1 MNRLSPIYTEQTEC
15 QDCYKCVRECIP
27 KAIRVEDGH
36 AQVVPD
42 RCVLCGHCVAV
53 CPVGAKRVRND
64 LPRAQALLTRARRV
78 YVSLAPSFVSEFP
91 RTDPEILIMA
101 LEQLGFAGVSETALG
116 AQVVSARLAADL
128 EENPAALRLS
138 TACPTAVELVRKYY
152 PQHVEK
158 LTGVWSPL
166 QTHGAMLK
174 QAFGADIGVVFVGPC
189 IAKKREADQTP
200 ELVDVAITFDDLR
213 RWLDE
218 AGVDLGTGGEA
229 SARAVAAGAA
239 ADGARPSVGDAALS
253 GRATPATHGATSHAP
268 AASRFVPARAEEG
281 ALYPLEGGMVA
292 TMKRNCPVTDAEY
305 MAISGLD
312 SVNSALEELDELA
325 PDSPVFVEL
334 LACDGGCINGPR
346 SQSAGGTIVKR
357 HRVLRGAEYERAEY
371 PRRTDVDI
379 SCSFHA
385 TAVTACDYGAREIRT
400 ALRRVGKYDTAD
412 ELNCGSCGYETCR
425 DFAVALL
432 ENRAEQTM
440 CAGYMRKLA
449 QKKANALLRAM
460 PSGVVIVDADL
471 RIVECNRNFAR
482 LAGEEAELL
491 YDAKPGLEG
500 IALAEIAS
508 FWKLFRDA
516 VHYGEDVLDQDIR
529 HGDRVL
535 SGSVFVIEDGQV
547 AGGIFQDVTAPWV
560 HRDRVV
566 TQAQEVIRKN
576 LSTVQQIA
584 SLMGEN
590 AAETEAM
597 LNSII
602 EAYGGSASERTA

>member
-1 MNRLSPIYTEQTEC
+1 MDRLSPIYTEKTEC

-27 KAIRVEDGH
+27 KAIRVENGH

-64 LPRAQALLTRARRV
+64 LPRAQALLARRRRV
-78 YVSLAPSFVSEFP
+78 YASLAPSFVSEFP

-116 AQVVSARLAADL
+116 AQEVSARLAEDLAAD
-128 EENPAALRLS
+128 PAALRIS
-138 TACPTAVELVRKYY
+138 TACPTAVDLVRRYY
-152 PQHVEK
+152 PEHVDR
-158 LTGVWSPL
+158 LTGVYSPL
-166 QTHGAMLK
+166 QTHALLLK
-174 QAFGADIGVVFVGPC
+174 REYGDDIGVVFIGPC
-189 IAKKREADQTP
+189 IAKKREADETP

-213 RWLDE
+213 RWFDE
-218 AGVDLGTGGEA
+218 AGIDLGDAGHAGAEPG
-229 SARAVAAGAA
+229 AAG
-239 ADGARPSVGDAALS
+239 D
-253 GRATPATHGATSHAP
+253 TAP
-268 AASRFVPARAEEG
+268 APRAAGFVPRCAEEG
-281 ALYPLEGGMVA
+281 AVYPVEGGMVA
-292 TMKRNCPVTDAEY
+292 TMKRNCSVTDAQY
-305 MAISGLD
+305 MAVSGLD
-312 SVNSALEELDELA
+312 SVNAALSELDSLA
-325 PDSPVFVEL
+325 LDCPVFVEL
-334 LACDGGCINGPR
+334 LACDGGCVNGPR
-346 SQSAGGTIVKR
+346 TARPGGVIGRR
-357 HRVLRGAEYERAEY
+357 HDVLRYADYAGARY
-371 PRRTDVDI
+371 PRRPELDITTVYRPAGLERAAHSATD
-379 SCSFHA
+379 
-385 TAVTACDYGAREIRT
+385 IRA

-425 DFAVALL
+425 DFAVALI

-460 PSGVVIVDADL
+460 PSGVAIVDGDL
-471 RIVECNRNFAR
+471 RLVECNRNFAR

-500 IALAEIAS
+500 IAVAEIVS
-508 FWKLFRDA
+508 FSNLFRDA
-516 VHYGEDVLDQDIR
+516 VRYGRDVLDTDIR

-535 SGSVFVIEDGQV
+535 SGSVFVIEEGQV

-560 HRDRVV
+560 RRDRVV
-566 TQAQEVIRKN
+566 SQAQEVIRRN

-602 EAYGGSASERTA
+602 DAYGADAGEASS

>member
-1 MNRLSPIYTEQTEC
+1 
-15 QDCYKCVRECIP
+15 
-27 KAIRVEDGH
+27 
-36 AQVVPD
+36 
-42 RCVLCGHCVAV
+42 
-53 CPVGAKRVRND
+53 
-64 LPRAQALLTRARRV
+64 RRV
-78 YVSLAPSFVSEFP
+78 YVSLAPSYVSEFS

-101 LEQLGFAGVSETALG
+101 LERLGFAGVSETALG

-128 EENPAALRLS
+128 EDDPARLRIS
-138 TACPTAVELVRKYY
+138 SACPTVVDMVRKYY
-152 PQHVEK
+152 PQHAGK

-166 QTHGAMLK
+166 QTHAAMLK
-174 QAFGADIGVVFVGPC
+174 QAYGADIGVVFVGPC
-189 IAKKREADQTP
+189 IAKKREADETP
-200 ELVDVAITFDDLR
+200 ELIDVAITFEDLK
-213 RWLDE
+213 RWFDE
-218 AGVDLGTGGEA
+218 AGVDLGTGDDTPADRRGNGGGPPNTCD
-229 SARAVAAGAA
+229 GAA
-239 ADGARPSVGDAALS
+239 AP
-253 GRATPATHGATSHAP
+253 
-268 AASRFVPARAEEG
+268 SRFVPVRAEEG
-281 ALYPLEGGMVA
+281 AIYPLEGGMVA
-292 TMKRNCPVTDAEY
+292 TMKRNCPVTDAHY
-305 MAISGLD
+305 MAISGLG
-312 SVNSALEELDELA
+312 SVHGALEELDRIEPHA
-325 PDSPVFVEL
+325 PVFIEL

-346 SQSAGGTIVKR
+346 SNSAGGTILKR
-357 HRVLRGAEYERAEY
+357 HQVLRRAQYERAEY
-371 PRRTDVDI
+371 PRRTAVDI
-379 SCSFHA
+379 AHRFHA
-385 TAVTACDYGAREIRT
+385 TAVTAPDHGAGTIRA

-425 DFAVALL
+425 DFAVALI

-471 RIVECNRNFAR
+471 RIVECNRNFAK
-482 LAGEEAELL
+482 LAGQEAELL
-491 YDAKPGLEG
+491 YEAKPGLEG
-500 IALAEIAS
+500 IALAEVIS

-516 VHYGEDVLDQDIR
+516 VEHSEDVLDEDIR

-566 TQAQEVIRKN
+566 TQARGVIRKN

-584 SLMGEN
+584 SLLGEN

-602 EAYGGSASERTA
+602 EAYGGDETEVSA

>member
-1 MNRLSPIYTEQTEC
+1 MNRLSPIYTEKTEC

-27 KAIRVEDGH
+27 KAIRVENGH

-64 LPRAQALLTRARRV
+64 LPRAQALLARKRHV
-78 YVSLAPSFVSEFP
+78 YASLAPSFASEFP
-91 RTDPEILIMA
+91 GTDPEILIMA

-116 AQVVSARLAADL
+116 AQIVSARLAAEL
-128 EENPAALRLS
+128 EESPRALRVS

-152 PQHVEK
+152 PRHVSK
-158 LTGVWSPL
+158 LTGVYSPL
-166 QTHGAMLK
+166 QSHALLLK
-174 QAFGADIGVVFVGPC
+174 QTYGDEIGVVFIGPC
-189 IAKKREADQTP
+189 IAKKREADETP

-213 RWLDE
+213 RWFDE
-218 AGVDLGTGGEA
+218 AGIDLGTGEGTAARRAAEA
-229 SARAVAAGAA
+229 GREAGAPT
-239 ADGARPSVGDAALS
+239 ARP
-253 GRATPATHGATSHAP
+253 
-268 AASRFVPARAEEG
+268 RFVPQCAEEG
-281 ALYPLEGGMVA
+281 AVYPVEGGMVA
-292 TMKRNCPVTDAEY
+292 TMKRNCSVTDAQY
-305 MAISGLD
+305 MAVSGLG
-312 SVNSALEELDELA
+312 SVHSALDELDSLE
-325 PDSPVFVEL
+325 PDAPVFVEL

-346 SQSAGGTIVKR
+346 AACAGGTIGKR
-357 HRVLRGAEYERAEY
+357 HEILRYADYEHARY
-371 PRRTDVDI
+371 PRRAEIDI
-379 SCSFHA
+379 SRAYAAEGIAALTHDA
-385 TAVTACDYGAREIRT
+385 AEIRR
-400 ALRRVGKYDTAD
+400 ALRLVGKYDTAD

-460 PSGVVIVDADL
+460 PSGVVIVDAEL

-516 VHYGEDVLDQDIR
+516 VRHGEEVLDEDIR
-529 HGDRVL
+529 HGERVFN
-535 SGSVFVIEDGQV
+535 GSVFVIEEGQV

-560 HRDRVV
+560 RRDRVV
-566 TQAQEVIRKN
+566 SQAREVIRKN

-602 EAYGGSASERTA
+602 DAYGGDEEEARP

>member
-166 QTHGAMLK
+166 QTHAAMLK
-174 QAFGADIGVVFVGPC
+174 HAFGEDIAVVFVGPC

-200 ELVDVAITFDDLR
+200 ELVDVAITFEDLK

-218 AGVDLGTGGEA
+218 AGVDLGTGDDVSARVVADDAA
-229 SARAVAAGAA
+229 SA
-239 ADGARPSVGDAALS
+239 DGTA
-253 GRATPATHGATSHAP
+253 PATHAP
-268 AASRFVPARAEEG
+268 PTHGSTASRFVPARAEEG
-281 ALYPLEGGMVA
+281 AIYPLEGGMVA

-346 SQSAGGTIVKR
+346 SKSAGGTILKR
-357 HRVLRGAEYERAEY
+357 HQVLRRAEYERAEY

-385 TAVTACDYGAREIRT
+385 TAVTACDYGTREIRT

-602 EAYGGSASERTA
+602 EAYGGSGVEETA